1 MALHGGPIASINPPG
16 SAQTKRKHSRG
27 HEFHVPG
34 LGWVSKERFDAAMHP
49 ASPGGGAPAGGGGG
63 GGGGAAT
70 SLARRRAMED
80 KNPLYN
86 PASPLSGHSLIEGAR
101 TLSGLDVN
109 PQLQAIDRAS
119 SSAQTQGQAVIDRAG
134 GYYHDLAGKAADAV
148 AREQALA
155 GELGTNLKGIG
166 DQAQATTQQAGD
178 EQAQR
183 QAADAAV
190 RGGGLGGGA
199 DEQLAAERAAESSRA
214 ATDAGAFKSAGA
226 LQGSNYS
233 SLANMGSIGTAQ
245 RGTEQLGQLSTG
257 LANSLAK
264 LRSQR
269 QDVASSRGAE
279 TVKQLLGLRQ
289 GEFNNLA
296 TGAGLQLK
304 ASDIAQQAAQA
315 RSVARLGEAKLTEQA
330 KRDHL
335 AHLDRR
341 YQAALAHGD
350 RAGALALKREISD
363 YQKAHGLGPFK
374 PGSSGSGGKGGGK
387 NEAQGAV
394 KTRANIFNAISL
406 LNQGHSPKY
415 LTQQGVSPIVLQA
428 AQDVHQTGKLE
439 PDTVHMLRSLG
450 VHVPSEWL
458 PERSHIP
465 KKKV

>member
-190 RGGGLGGGA
+190 RGGG
-199 DEQLAAERAAESSRA
+199 
-214 ATDAGAFKSAGA
+214 
-226 LQGSNYS
+226 
-233 SLANMGSIGTAQ
+233 
-245 RGTEQLGQLSTG
+245 
-257 LANSLAK
+257 
-264 LRSQR
+264 SQR